1 LFENNRSI
9 PEGRITENGGR
20 SIFDEKPKK
29 SFWFV
34 SRIKETLIL
43 IKIFCQVNGFL
54 GNDQPIMKT
63 ELPMPGTNSIFL
75 GMTYHYHHSTE

>member
-1 LFENNRSI
+1 LFENNGSF
-9 PEGRITENGGR
+9 PEGGITESWGE
-20 SIFDEKPKK
+20 SIFYEKPKK
-29 SFWFV
+29 PFWFV
-34 SRIKETLIL
+34 SRIKGTLIL
-43 IKIFCQVNGFL
+43 IKIFCQVNDFL